1 MGQVISGP
9 LPEAGPDK
17 GEGLPK
23 GCQEQ
28 NFLRECSIGFYLEK
42 QENLRNFSQ
51 NVPSFKAKYQ
61 ENDRGDCPLTM
72 GYFIIT
78 LSFPDETWK
87 FTGPPWIL
95 PRRGPHDPCPHMTS
109 RLSRRQAVF
118 PTGFL
123 NFLALGQEH
132 SLQILKYKQKNC
144 LFSQDGSSHSFK
156 LLLRGKILPNKRH
169 LLKIFRSSFLTVLYL
184 LNMISF

>member
-1 MGQVISGP
+1 MGQTISGP

-28 NFLRECSIGFYLEK
+28 NFPQECSIGFYL
-42 QENLRNFSQ
+42 RDVSQ

-78 LSFPDETWK
+78 LSFPDET
-87 FTGPPWIL
+87 
-95 PRRGPHDPCPHMTS
+95 
-109 RLSRRQAVF
+109 
-118 PTGFL
+118 
-123 NFLALGQEH
+123 
-132 SLQILKYKQKNC
+132 
-144 LFSQDGSSHSFK
+144 
-156 LLLRGKILPNKRH
+156 
-169 LLKIFRSSFLTVLYL
+169 
-184 LNMISF
+184 